1 MNYTLAF
8 TDALALRAEYTG
20 GKGANL
26 ASLTSG
32 DFPVPSG
39 FFIVADAYRAWIDG
53 FPSWHEYVLQ
63 LPFDDPAALVG
74 AAEKLRDRMREIPLP
89 ESLVQDIRSQ
99 LALFDAQTCF
109 AVRSS
114 STMED
119 LAQSAFAGQHD
130 TFLNCRGEEQ
140 IVTAIRDCY
149 LSVWH
154 DRTISYRSRQGFDPC
169 AANMAV
175 VVQQMVRCD
184 VAGVAFSINPISGD
198 MNVALIEANLG
209 LGESVVSGECD
220 VDDWAVEKA
229 TGKIVSRQ
237 IAQKSVRTV
246 CLEDGGVELQSLAGE
261 ESSQPSLSDEQL
273 AQITELLRRV
283 EAWYRFPQDIEWGF
297 CGDSLQLLQS
307 RAITTIP
314 PHWTR
319 DESAER
325 FPNAITPLTWDF
337 VKKGFKRSMD
347 HSFHLMGFPPF
358 SGEWFGMHDHYIYG
372 NQNAVDLY
380 AKRMPFTLR
389 SLSDLPALIPQL
401 REEYSWVQSL
411 PVQWLRDLDFYLI
424 RIGEFMAEPLDQ
436 KSLSE
441 LWAFVQEV
449 QQHGSDYFLPNIA
462 ISITQ
467 GVLYKLLHFLL
478 REFFGAEQAAKL
490 MGDLLA
496 YCETKTGAINKE
508 LFELAQLV
516 HQESLLE
523 QRLRVEAGSHA
534 LWSSGLLEKE
544 HHVFH
549 QRLIRFLRDHG
560 HRETDFDPYHP
571 TWISVP
577 WIVLDQIRLILDAS
591 SEITPSQRERELK
604 IRSQSAEFQV
614 FQRIPEELHFFMHEV
629 MRLARVYTSLD
640 DLEHYQTTRLALP
653 MRKGLLKLGER
664 LHLRDVLEDS
674 LDIFF
679 AHETEIEQAIA
690 HNDSSEWKKFSVMI
704 RERKQSWCAA
714 VNQTPSWEPNA
725 ESAAQDLA
733 AGAELTGS
741 PGSPGLAQGPVCL
754 VYSPQDFASFPHGAI
769 LVARTTN
776 PAWTPLFYAASG
788 VITESGGPLSH
799 GAVTAREMRIPAV
812 MSVRSCLSQLKNGE
826 IVRID
831 GARGIVTRIDAVTD
845 STC

>member
-1 MNYTLAF
+1 MKLTLAF
-8 TDALALRAEYTG
+8 TDALAQRAEYTG

-26 ASLTSG
+26 ASLTNG
-32 DFPVPSG
+32 EFPVPQG
-39 FFIVADAYRAWIDG
+39 FFIVADAYRHWISSCAD
-53 FPSWHEYVLQ
+53 WQEIVMR
-63 LPFDDPAALVG
+63 LPFDDAAALVP
-74 AAEKLRDRMREIPLP
+74 AAEKLRDRLRAVPLP
-89 ESLVQDIRSQ
+89 EALLGEIRER
-99 LALFDAQTCF
+99 LAGFADGACF

-140 IVTAIRDCY
+140 VVTAIRDCF

-154 DRTISYRSRQGFDPC
+154 DRVISYRHRQGFDPC
-169 AANMAV
+169 AAQMAV
-175 VVQQMVRCD
+175 VVQEMVRCD

-198 MNVALIEANLG
+198 MNVALIEANHG

-220 VDDWAVEKA
+220 VDDWEVEKA
-229 TGKIVSRQ
+229 TGAILSRK
-237 IAQKSVRTV
+237 IAQKTMRTV
-246 CLEDGGVELQSLAGE
+246 CLENGGVELLPIQNEFADA
-261 ESSQPSLSDEQL
+261 PSLSDAQL
-273 AQITELLRRV
+273 AQVTDLLRRV

-297 CGDSLQLLQS
+297 CGETLHLLQS

-314 PHWTR
+314 PRWTR

-337 VKKGFKRSMD
+337 VKKGFKRSME
-347 HSFHLMGFPPF
+347 HSFRLMGFPPF

-372 NQNAVDLY
+372 NQNAVELY
-380 AKRMPFTLR
+380 AKRMPFQLR
-389 SLSDLPALIPQL
+389 SLHDLPLLIPKL

-411 PVQWLRDLDFYLI
+411 PVQWSRDLDFYLI
-424 RIGEFMAEPLDQ
+424 RIGEFMAEPMDQ
-436 KSLSE
+436 KSLRE

-478 REFFGAEQAAKL
+478 HAQFGADQGAQL

-496 YCETKTGAINKE
+496 FCETKTGAINKE
-508 LFELAQLV
+508 FFELAQWV
-516 HQESLLE
+516 HQDPLLE
-523 QRLRVEAGSHA
+523 QRLRVEGGSRA
-534 LWSSGLLEKE
+534 LWDSGLLEKE
-544 HHVFH
+544 HHGFH
-549 QRLIRFLRDHG
+549 QRLLRFLRDHG

-591 SEITPSQRERELK
+591 SEQTPSQRERELK

-614 FQRIPEELHFFMHEV
+614 FQRIPEELHFFMHEII
-629 MRLARVYTSLD
+629 RLARLYTSLD

-653 MRKGLLKLGER
+653 LRKGLQKLGER
-664 LHLRDVLEDS
+664 LHLRDIIDEPM
-674 LDIFF
+674 DIFF
-679 AHETEIEQAIA
+679 AHEAEIEQAIER
-690 HNDSSEWKKFSVMI
+690 NDCAEWKAFSQRV
-704 RERKQSWCAA
+704 RERKQSWRGAMEK
-714 VNQTPSWEPNA
+714 TPGWEPNA
-725 ESAAQDLA
+725 STAPHEDI
-733 AGAELTGS
+733 AGAELRGT
-741 PGSPGLAQGPVCL
+741 PGSPGIAQGPVCM
-754 VYSPQDFASFPHGAI
+754 VYSPQDFATFPQGAI

-812 MSVRSCLSQLKNGE
+812 MSVRACLSQLRDGE
-826 IVRID
+826 IVYID
-831 GARGIVTRIDAVTD
+831 GARGIVTRVEA
-845 STC
+845 

>member
-1 MNYTLAF
+1 MKHTLAF
-8 TDALALRAEYTG
+8 TDALALRAESTG

-26 ASLTSG
+26 ASLTRG
-32 DFPVPSG
+32 DFPVPQG
-39 FFIVADAYRAWIDG
+39 FFVVADAYRLWLDG
-53 FPSWHEYVLQ
+53 CENWQEMVMR
-63 LPFDDPAALVG
+63 LPFDDAAALVP
-74 AAEKLRDRMREIPLP
+74 AAEKLRDRLREVPLP
-89 ESLVQDIRSQ
+89 EALHIEIRER
-99 LALFDAQTCF
+99 LAEFATGSCF

-130 TFLNCRGEEQ
+130 TFLNCHGEPQ
-140 IVTAIRDCY
+140 ILTAIHRCF

-154 DRTISYRSRQGFDPC
+154 DRVISYRYRQGFDPC
-169 AANMAV
+169 AAQMAV
-175 VVQQMVRCD
+175 VVQEMVRCD

-198 MNVALIEANLG
+198 MNVALIEANHG
-209 LGESVVSGECD
+209 MGESVVSGECD
-220 VDDWAVEKA
+220 VDDWEVEKA
-229 TGKIVSRQ
+229 TGQILSRKIAR
-237 IAQKSVRTV
+237 KSVSTV
-246 CLEDGGVELQSLAGE
+246 CLEGGGVELIPLE
-261 ESSQPSLSDEQL
+261 EHLKDAPSLSDDQL
-273 AQITELLRRV
+273 AQVTDLLRRV

-297 CGDSLQLLQS
+297 CGNQLHLLQS

-314 PHWTR
+314 PRWTR

-347 HSFHLMGFPPF
+347 HSFRMMGFPPF

-389 SLSDLPALIPQL
+389 SLHDLPTLIPKL

-411 PVQWLRDLDFYLI
+411 PVQWSRDLDFYLI
-424 RIGEFMAEPLDQ
+424 RIGEFMAEPLDP
-436 KSLSE
+436 KNLTE
-441 LWAFVQEV
+441 LWDFVQEV

-478 REFFGAEQAAKL
+478 HAQFGADQGAQI

-496 YCETKTGAINKE
+496 FCETKTGAINKE
-508 LFELAQLV
+508 FFELAQWVLRDD
-516 HQESLLE
+516 LLE
-523 QRLRVEAGSHA
+523 KRLRVEGGSRA
-534 LWSSGLLEKE
+534 LWESGELEKE
-544 HHVFH
+544 HPGFH
-549 QRLIRFLRDHG
+549 QRLLRFLRDHG

-591 SEITPSQRERELK
+591 SEQTPSQRERELK
-604 IRSQSAEFQV
+604 IRSQSAEYQV
-614 FQRIPEELHFFMHEV
+614 FQRIPEELHFFLHEII
-629 MRLARVYTSLD
+629 RLARLYTSLD

-653 MRKGLLKLGER
+653 LRKGLQKLGER
-664 LHLRDVLEDS
+664 LHLRDIIDEPMDV
-674 LDIFF
+674 FF
-679 AHETEIEQAIA
+679 AHESEIEHAITRN
-690 HNDSSEWKKFSVMI
+690 HISEWKEFSQRV
-704 RERKQSWCAA
+704 RDRKQSWLAA
-714 VNQTPSWEPNA
+714 VEKTPSWEPHVA
-725 ESAAQDLA
+725 DEFPASM
-733 AGAELTGS
+733 AGTELRGT
-741 PGSPGLAQGPVCL
+741 PGSPGMAQGPICTVH
-754 VYSPQDFASFPHGAI
+754 SPQDFASFPQGAI

-812 MSVRSCLSQLKNGE
+812 MSVRACLSQLRDGE

-831 GARGIVTRIDAVTD
+831 GARGIVTRVE
-845 STC
+845 